1 MKNIKPAHADGPDT
15 TRLVALRRGH
25 DDGDVLVPG
34 GTALEVDG
42 CECAGLP
49 VAKIVEGY

>member
-1 MKNIKPAHADGPDT
+1 MKIIKPAHAGGIDT
-15 TRLVALRRGH
+15 ARLVAQQKWHG
-25 DDGDVLVPG
+25 DGDVLVPG
-34 GTALEVDG
+34 GTALKVDG